1 MTVKERFLRSC
12 PSSPRSNNPPSSPR
26 SKILHPHPR
35 TKLFLS
41 PLSVS
46 ALMEEREEGVRLL
59 DPPPDV
65 VMVQAYC
72 APVQFKVD
80 MVGHAGA
87 VSPWASSSRGHSSL
101 SKVPMPTAS
110 SWSEM
115 EVDDEWDRA
124 QRKRTAQLQI
134 RQLKILTAGLCAL
147 VGLLVLFLHTRLSD
161 GDGHAGGRARA
172 ELAVHP
178 APTEYSG

>member
-1 MTVKERFLRSC
+1 MTVKVGRRVFSAPVDRHLDTI
-12 PSSPRSNNPPSSPR
+12 N
-26 SKILHPHPR
+26 PHPR
-35 TKLFLS
+35 SLLAGWNPGSTI
-41 PLSVS
+41 
-46 ALMEEREEGVRLL
+46 LMEEREEGARLL
-59 DPPPDV
+59 GPPPDV

-72 APVQFKVD
+72 APVQFRVGVD

-101 SKVPMPTAS
+101 SKVPMPTTS